1 MCFYQGKLYQVCP
14 RCHAVNAPQ
23 LTHVEDEA

>member
-1 MCFYQGKLYQVCP
+1 MCFFYQGKLYQVCP

-23 LTHVEDEA
+23 LTHVEG